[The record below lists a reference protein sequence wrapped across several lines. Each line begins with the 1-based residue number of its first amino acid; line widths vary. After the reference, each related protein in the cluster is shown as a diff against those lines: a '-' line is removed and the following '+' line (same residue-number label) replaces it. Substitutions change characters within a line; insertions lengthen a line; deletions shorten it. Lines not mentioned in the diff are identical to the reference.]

1 MLHFG
6 PDLHEQHDDTMYHAR
21 LTAPMINA
29 RPDPN
34 NMLFME
40 PMLTPRVMQ
49 SASALRATA
58 RQTSRYEW
66 ACLDEARLKRRAK
79 SGAEAGTRTPMALR
93 PLAPEASASANSAT
107 SACGDSRWPVFVREI
122 KLAV

>member
-40 PMLTPRVMQ
+40 PMLTPRANAVR
-49 SASALRATA
+49 LRAA
-58 RQTSRYEW
+58 RYGETDV
-66 ACLDEARLKRRAK
+66 A
-79 SGAEAGTRTPMALR
+79 
-93 PLAPEASASANSAT
+93 
-107 SACGDSRWPVFVREI
+107 
-122 KLAV
+122 